1 MGEHEAERRRL
12 VDEREHEA
20 MEYKRFAE
28 DHAKQHKVLEQQ
40 AREREEA
47 AEAQLQQFETD
58 RQTWINIEEEKN
70 ARIAELERQLR
81 DATIHGVQTSFK
93 HKNMG
98 GNNNSGGTANALSPR
113 PAKGELGR
121 RLQRGGE
128 ELIEAAQLASRL
140 IAGLRNVKTDLL
152 SPRDT
157 SPRGVANGGLAAADN
172 AGSNGSTEPRYH
184 NGLSQM

>member
-1 MGEHEAERRRL
+1 MGLACEEEHQRALAELQSQKDRVYQDKCDEVARLQEQSNAEQISTLRREHEAERRRL

-121 RLQRGGE
+121 R
-128 ELIEAAQLASRL
+128 
-140 IAGLRNVKTDLL
+140 
-152 SPRDT
+152 
-157 SPRGVANGGLAAADN
+157 
-172 AGSNGSTEPRYH
+172 
-184 NGLSQM
+184 